1 MNRRTFLRGLA
12 ALIAAPSALELLARP
27 QVDWNEAPLGLV
39 DVITSKSI
47 HNLETGRF
55 AGWKVRRSNYG
66 VFIDGTVKP
75 YRISVIDHRTN
86 RFRDVTELLPRL
98 R

>member
-1 MNRRTFLRGLA
+1 LNRRTFLRGLA
-12 ALIAAPSALELLARP
+12 ALIAAPSALELLVRP
-27 QVDWNEAPLGLV
+27 RTEPEWPTWVGELT
-39 DVITSKSI
+39 TSTSLHELK
-47 HNLETGRF
+47 TGRF
-55 AGWKVRRSNYG
+55 EGWKVRRSNYG